1 MVKCVRINISQF
13 IAQRFQIVQDMDEF
27 LTNKMASLK
36 QRLENRSAVNLRAKK
51 PHAKIEMLELELL
64 R

>member
-36 QRLENRSAVNLRAKK
+36 QRLENRSAVNLRAEKL
-51 PHAKIEMLELELL
+51 HAKIEMLELELL